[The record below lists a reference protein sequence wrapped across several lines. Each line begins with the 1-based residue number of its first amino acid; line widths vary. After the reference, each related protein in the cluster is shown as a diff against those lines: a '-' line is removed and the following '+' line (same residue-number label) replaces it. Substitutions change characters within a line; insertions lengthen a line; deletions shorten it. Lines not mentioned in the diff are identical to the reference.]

1 MLLREQIGGG
11 VMMEMVRSRERV
23 ATGLAQIAGLVAM
36 SFLICRVVVLN
47 SLFPCGIAFVT
58 VLMYRNRLNLYLV
71 IPMLL
76 GSITYYGSNFLFYG
90 DIAALLV
97 SAIVFTVFGNRRIDL
112 PARAVIAAIIAISC
126 NCSYYILK
134 HMFYRLSIFM
144 LLAEVILIF
153 VLIFTFNNFFSFA
166 KLIKHSEIKVH
177 KRSELSAEKA
187 IGSTAAVMVLI
198 LCGTGVWGL
207 DPSKASL
214 PLMGGLFLTLL
225 FGYCGG
231 IGAGLIAGTSSA
243 ICVILCTGFTPAIV
257 MVFLAGGFTAGVF
270 SQESKA
276 MAAVCFSG
284 ACLVLGMITTYPELF
299 IPPYEP
305 LAASAVMALIPRR
318 SLMEIRKIFSV
329 IKKESA
335 HSEMEAKDQILKV
348 LDEHYRNF
356 DRLAN
361 LYGNAR
367 SNRSIISYQ
376 FRGMA
381 QVTESLKNEMES
393 VNHGTSWIEPQPR
406 FNIKIGHSAYG
417 QTAGVSGD
425 SFQYK
430 DISKNE
436 YGILISDGM
445 GKGKAASAESS
456 LAVST
461 LMDLISSGFDVKL
474 ALKTVNNILL
484 QQEDDEI
491 FSTVDLALIDKL
503 GGKLRLFKI
512 GAAATFIKRG
522 DKVAAVKMA
531 ALPMGIVDGLHID
544 FINVRLRPGD
554 QIIMISDGVSDANRL
569 DLEMNWLKE
578 VISSIKSTDPQTI
591 SDLIMNRAIEAYG
604 IRERDDMTII
614 TAVLE

>member
-1 MLLREQIGGG
+1 
-11 VMMEMVRSRERV
+11 MEMVRSRDKV
-23 ATGLAQIAGLVAM
+23 ATGLAQIAGLVVM

-47 SLFPCGIAFVT
+47 SVFPSGIALIT

-71 IPMLL
+71 LPMVL
-76 GSITYYGSNFLFYG
+76 GSLTYYGSNYLFYG
-90 DIAALLV
+90 DIAALLLC
-97 SAIVFTVFGNRRIDL
+97 AIVFTVFGNRRIDL
-112 PARAVIAAIIAISC
+112 PARAVIAGIITVSC

-144 LLAEVILIF
+144 LLAEVIAIFILIF
-153 VLIFTFNNFFSFA
+153 MFNNFFSFA
-166 KLIKHSEIKVH
+166 KLVRHSEIKVQ
-177 KRSELSAEKA
+177 KRSELGAEKA
-187 IGSTAAVMVLI
+187 IGATAAVIVLI
-198 LCGTGVWGL
+198 LCGTGVWEL
-207 DPSKASL
+207 DPTKASL
-214 PLMGGLFLTLL
+214 PLMGGLFVTLL
-225 FGYCGG
+225 FGYSGG

-243 ICVILCTGFTPAIV
+243 VCVILCTGFTPAIV
-257 MVFLAGGFTAGVF
+257 LVFLAGGFTAGVF

-284 ACLVLGMITTYPELF
+284 ACLVLGMITNYPELF

-305 LAASAVMALIPRR
+305 LAASAVMALIPRKI
-318 SLMEIRKIFSV
+318 LMEIRKGFSL
-329 IKKESA
+329 IKEDNI
-335 HSEMEAKDQILKV
+335 HSDMEAKDQVIKV
-348 LDEHYRNF
+348 LEGHYRTF

-381 QVTESLKNEMES
+381 QVTENLKTEMES
-393 VNHGTSWIEPQPR
+393 INHGMSWIEAQPK
-406 FNIKIGHSAYG
+406 FNIKVGHSAYG
-417 QTAGVSGD
+417 QVPGVSGD

-445 GKGKAASAESS
+445 GKGKSASAESS

-461 LMDLISSGFDVKL
+461 LMDLIGSGFDVKL

-491 FSTVDLALIDKL
+491 FSTVDLALIDRL

-569 DLEMNWLKE
+569 DLDMNWLKE
-578 VISSIKSTDPQTI
+578 AISNIKSTDPQTI